1 MSDTSGLQ
9 NADSEGVPAE
19 NRPERFEGG
28 DHDAQASEPA
38 DTSEPAETTGPA
50 EQAEPRREADDVSGA
65 GETGVTPEGADDVT
79 AGADRGGDG
88 AEPPPAEFDPAQQPS
103 NPDLVKG
110 TEPPD

>member
-9 NADSEGVPAE
+9 NADAEGVPAE
-19 NRPERFEGG
+19 DQPERFEGG

-38 DTSEPAETTGPA
+38 ETEPG
-50 EQAEPRREADDVSGA
+50 QDVSDA
-65 GETGVTPEGADDVT
+65 GETGVTPEGAQDVT
-79 AGADRGGDG
+79 PEADQGGDG

-103 NPDLVKG
+103 NPDLVKN